1 MASFRTYKLSRRSAF
16 LGAGAV
22 IICPPKPSMAAETIP
37 FEDFGR
43 LARVIDGDSLVL
55 QSGLKLRLANV
66 TAPEKEQPFRDSA
79 RSALETLVKGRKL
92 GLYYVGPKRD
102 RYDRAVAQLF
112 TLRPD
117 GRPDQWVQEEMIR
130 LGYARVR
137 SYASSAWRIVDLLK
151 TENMAREAGRGLW
164 QSPAFKVRSPAPNV
178 LAQDVDSFQIVQGL
192 IISSAQVRGQTYLNF
207 GSDYKT
213 DFTVSIARK
222 HRKKFETAGI
232 NLTDLDGARVRVRG
246 WVELYNGPV
255 IWLDHA
261 DTFEFVD
268 ASVS

>member
-1 MASFRTYKLSRRSAF
+1 MAEKQTYFFTRRGVILTGTAACLWPNLSF
-16 LGAGAV
+16 
-22 IICPPKPSMAAETIP
+22 AAREIV

-43 LARVIDGDSLVL
+43 LARTIDGDSLVL
-55 QSGLKLRLANV
+55 ESGLKVRLANIM
-66 TAPEKEQPFRDSA
+66 APDKRQPFTDAA
-79 RSALETLVKGRKL
+79 RSALEALLKGRKL

-102 RYDRAVAQLF
+102 RYERAVAQLF

-117 GRPDQWVQEEMIR
+117 GRPDQWVQEEMLR

-137 SYASSAWRIVDLLK
+137 SYATSAWRITELLK
-151 TENMAREAGRGLW
+151 TEQLAREAGRGIW
-164 QSPAFKVRSPAPNV
+164 QNEMFAVRSPAPNA
-178 LAQDVDSFQIVQGL
+178 LAQHVDSFQIVEGL

-222 HRKKFETAGI
+222 HRKSFEKSGI
-232 NLTDLDGARVRVRG
+232 DLADLDGVRVRVRG

-255 IWLDHA
+255 IWLDHP
-261 DTFEFVD
+261 DSFEFVE
-268 ASVS
+268 SELS